1 MKKNTILFL
10 VALILFLIL
19 MFAFPIRSD
28 AKTKKQ
34 TQTQTHIETL
44 INMGEFKVTYY
55 CSCSE
60 CSGCWGTQ
68 TSTGKH
74 CEQGRTVAVDPDVI
88 DYGSRVL
95 IDDNEYVAE
104 DCGGAVNGDHVDIYV
119 DDHETVKALGTKYKK
134 IWVVR

>member
-28 AKTKKQ
+28 AKTKK
-34 TQTQTHIETL
+34 QTQTHIETL

-68 TSTGKH
+68 TSTGKY
-74 CEQGRTVAVDPDVI
+74 CKQGRTVAVDPDVI
-88 DYGSRVL
+88 DYGSRIL

-104 DCGGAVNGDHVDIYV
+104 DCGAAVIGDHVDIYV
-119 DDHETVKALGTKYKK
+119 DDHETVEALGTKYKK